1 VLRRGLI
8 TQQENIEE
16 IRLISLTKWIN
27 SIELIAGAEII
38 PIKNDASER
47 RYFRLKKGNDS
58 YIVVDARLNENC
70 LSFVEIAR
78 YFEEMDLCVPN
89 IFEVDLE
96 NSFLLI
102 SDMGSDHYFDSFQS
116 KPEKVNELY
125 IDAID
130 ALLLMQNRGIAYA
143 KSLPSYN
150 ENLLNHELSLFKDW
164 FCSKHLNL
172 EFNNIQEN
180 EWKVCCDFLVK
191 NALDQQKVFV
201 HRDYH
206 SKNLMVIPKKN
217 PGILDFQDAVKGP
230 FTYDLVSLLKDCYI
244 AWPREQV
251 HLLALYYYENIDKN
265 IFRNLSEEQFLTYFE
280 LMGLQRH
287 LKVAGIFCRLNYRDG
302 KPNYMKYIYTVLD
315 YIIEITSKYSELIF
329 VDNLIT
335 EKIIPMLSETK

>member
-1 VLRRGLI
+1 MLRRTLI
-8 TQQENIEE
+8 SQQKNIKE

-27 SIELIAGAEII
+27 SIELIEGAEII

-47 RYFRLKKGNDS
+47 RYFRLKKGEDT
-58 YIVVDARLNENC
+58 YIAVDVGLNENC
-70 LSFVEIAR
+70 LTFVEIAR
-78 YFEEMDLCVPN
+78 YLAEMSLCVPN

-116 KPEKVNELY
+116 KPEKVNKLY

-130 ALLLMQNRGIAYA
+130 ALLLMQNRGAAYA

-150 ENLLNHELSLFKDW
+150 ENLLNYELSLFKDW
-164 FCSKHLNL
+164 FCSKHLNID
-172 EFNNIQEN
+172 FNDFE
-180 EWKVCCDFLVK
+180 EDKWKICCDFLVN
-191 NALDQQKVFV
+191 NALEQQKVFV

-206 SKNLMVIPKKN
+206 SKNLMVIPNHN

-265 IFRNLSEEQFLTYFE
+265 IFRNLSEEQFLIYFE

-287 LKVAGIFCRLNYRDG
+287 LKVVGIFCRLNYRDG
-302 KPNYMKYIYTVLD
+302 KPSYMRDIHTVLD
-315 YIIEITSKYSELIF
+315 YITEITSKYSELTFI
-329 VDNLIT
+329 DNLIR
-335 EKIIPMLSETK
+335 EKIIPMLSEVK